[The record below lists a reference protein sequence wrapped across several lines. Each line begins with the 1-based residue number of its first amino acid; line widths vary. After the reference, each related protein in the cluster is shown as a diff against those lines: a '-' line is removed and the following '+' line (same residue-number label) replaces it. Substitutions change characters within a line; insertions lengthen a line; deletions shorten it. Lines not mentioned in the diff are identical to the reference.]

1 MNVKIIAMNATKM
14 HSVKI
19 QRVLTSANVT
29 LDILVTDLLAK
40 VTMNVAETA
49 LYVTQKLIVLTME
62 TVIHVFVV
70 LVTKVMAMIG
80 RFQNNN

>member
-1 MNVKIIAMNATKM
+1 MNATKM
-14 HSVKI
+14 HYVKI

-40 VTMNVAETA
+40 VTMNVAETE
-49 LYVTQKLIVLTME
+49 LCVTRKLIVLTME